1 MFLICP
7 EVFDIAKTPFVGT
20 VSTCSGGPRENL
32 RPLLSE
38 LVARLP
44 LRSAFRFCVGHQQD
58 RQLENFVSFDKFVS
72 LDKSC
77 YRDGRILTNHRQ
89 ADGQR
94 APRRDGTASWTHF
107 SEYLGHYHTWCGSV
121 SDKSEQKWFKIGG
134 TLGGTRIWPGLFLG
148 PDSTISTVSPRNN
161 QIHKFKEYFRW
172 AVFSCGSFWCLWK
185 SPIFLFCWVT
195 DTNLDLFAFFFFSF
209 FRWTG

>member
-1 MFLICP
+1 MRAFIRIRCAP
-7 EVFDIAKTPFVGT
+7 NR
-20 VSTCSGGPRENL
+20 SGDACLGR
-32 RPLLSE
+32 
-38 LVARLP
+38 
-44 LRSAFRFCVGHQQD
+44 GY
-58 RQLENFVSFDKFVS
+58 
-72 LDKSC
+72 

-107 SEYLGHYHTWCGSV
+107 SEFLGHYHTWCGSV

-148 PDSTISTVSPRNN
+148 PDSTILTVSPRNN

-185 SPIFLFCWVT
+185 SPIFSFCWVT
-195 DTNLDLFAFFFFSF
+195 DTNLDLFAFFSFLFFVGLDSEIPVFRTRF
-209 FRWTG
+209 FGVGFFLWTKDANCTLVVDGSVIIVRLKPQTQSRKAL